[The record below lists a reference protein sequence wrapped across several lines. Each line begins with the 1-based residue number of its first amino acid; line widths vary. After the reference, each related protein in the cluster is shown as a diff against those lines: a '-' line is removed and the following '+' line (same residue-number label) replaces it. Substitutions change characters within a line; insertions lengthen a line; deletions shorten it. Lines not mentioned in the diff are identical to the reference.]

1 VTNVLNPL
9 LDPYS
14 VYKAMFCSGSGL
26 RGDASTSTSAT
37 EITSASKR
45 KKLRLELLGEAQ
57 LDPPSQ
63 LSNEIEHYLTLPVP
77 REFEDDPLAF
87 WRHYE
92 NSFPLLSKVAQ
103 VYLGISSSSV
113 PVECMFSTTGLIAN
127 AKRSSIGPEKLN
139 RVLFVHDN
147 FEFATSECS
156 S

>member
-1 VTNVLNPL
+1 MVNL
-9 LDPYS
+9 YS
-14 VYKAMFCSGSGL
+14 IYKAVLCPGSGL
-26 RGDASTSTSAT
+26 RGDARTGTAET

-45 KKLRLELLGEAQ
+45 KKLRLELLGETQ
-57 LDPPSQ
+57 PNTSSR
-63 LSNEIEHYLTLPVP
+63 LSHEIEHYLTLPVP
-77 REFEDDPLAF
+77 LEFEDDPLAF
-87 WRHYE
+87 WQHYE

-147 FEFATSECS
+147 FEFATRECS